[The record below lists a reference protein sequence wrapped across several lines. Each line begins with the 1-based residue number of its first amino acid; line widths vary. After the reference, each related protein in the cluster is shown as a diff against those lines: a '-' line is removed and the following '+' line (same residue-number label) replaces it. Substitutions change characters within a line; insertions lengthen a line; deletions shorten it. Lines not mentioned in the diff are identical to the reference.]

1 MKHARLTP
9 LLCAAG
15 LLLAAQTLHAA
26 EDACTAQVDSAI
38 KRAYPAAKR
47 AGRGYKV
54 GDAHIQLPEESDP
67 HAVVCRTWPAH
78 PELTLMAVPLMQQ
91 EDADAGTNEGDLEL
105 FVLDTGNG
113 NIRQRLRLPA
123 RMSDDAVRI
132 QSVTFDTARYVVAP
146 GQMAFGVRIVK
157 EGSSRPNPFNETDLW
172 LYTVQDNQLKPVLNG
187 VVVESGGGEWDT
199 NCAGAF
205 EQIKR
210 TLNMTSDTHNGY
222 ADIAVS
228 ETKSSSTNTVDKAG
242 ECQTHDAKPRRTT
255 YRLAYDGKQY
265 VVPKAL
271 MPLD

>member
-1 MKHARLTP
+1 MKHAHVSH
-9 LLCAAG
+9 LLCIAG
-15 LLLAAQTLHAA
+15 LLLGTQTVHAA
-26 EDACTAQVDSAI
+26 EDACTAQVEGAI

-47 AGRGYKV
+47 SGSGYKV
-54 GDAHIQLPEESDP
+54 DGARIQLSEAFNP

-91 EDADAGTNEGDLEL
+91 EDADAGNEGDLVL
-105 FVLDTGNG
+105 FVLDTANG
-113 NIRQRLRLPA
+113 GIRQRLRLPA

-132 QSVTFDTARYVVAP
+132 RSVTFDTARYVVAP

-157 EGSSRPNPFNETDLW
+157 EGDSRPNPFSETGLW
-172 LYTVQDNQLKPVLNG
+172 LYTVQGNQLKPVLNG
-187 VVVESGGGEWDT
+187 VVVETSGGEWDT
-199 NCAGAF
+199 NCAGTF
-205 EQIKR
+205 EQTKR

-242 ECQTHDAKPRRTT
+242 ECQTHDAKPQRTT

-271 MPLD
+271 APLD